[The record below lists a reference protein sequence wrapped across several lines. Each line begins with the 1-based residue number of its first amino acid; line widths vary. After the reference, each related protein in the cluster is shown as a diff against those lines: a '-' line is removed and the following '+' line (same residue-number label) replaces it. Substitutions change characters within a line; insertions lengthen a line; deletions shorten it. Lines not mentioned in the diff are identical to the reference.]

1 LINII
6 IDENIDDE
14 KYDRFINIVKYAI
27 PNLSNNIKEGDLL
40 YFDSASI
47 ADIDL
52 MYLSRKSIP
61 KNITVNSLEDLT
73 GISKN
78 SSSIATIDVV
88 TKEDDFNF
96 DNASISD
103 FLLQNKVEDTDDNK
117 ILFLKFELY
126 LFCKKLG
133 KFNIHP
139 HHLILNSRM
148 LEFRNI
154 LSSKISAYNFKLYT
168 YIAEYDGKFKEYY
181 DVSFYIPHRGSSR
194 VSFQFEST
202 DFLNDRYFKKKL
214 NEKFT
219 NIFSVEWDIDNILF
233 EQYMENLSLLNY

>member
-1 LINII
+1 MINII
-6 IDENIDDE
+6 IDENIYDE
-14 KYDRFINIVKYAI
+14 KYNRFIDIVKYAI
-27 PNLSNNIKEGDLL
+27 PNLSNNIEEGNLL
-40 YFDSASI
+40 YFDSTSI

-52 MYLSRKSIP
+52 IYLSRKSIP
-61 KNITVNSLEDLT
+61 KNINVNSLEDLIS
-73 GISKN
+73 ISKN
-78 SSSIATIDVV
+78 GSSIATIDVV
-88 TKEDDFNF
+88 TKEEDFDF
-96 DNASISD
+96 DTASISD
-103 FLLQNKVEDTDDNK
+103 FLLQDRIEDTEDEK
-117 ILFLKFELY
+117 MLFLKFDLY

-154 LSSKISAYNFKLYT
+154 LSNKISAYNFKLYT
-168 YIAEYDGKFKEYY
+168 YIAEYNGKFKEYY

-194 VSFQFEST
+194 VGFQFESI
-202 DFLNDRYFKKKL
+202 DFLNDKHFKNKL

-219 NIFSVEWDIDNILF
+219 NIFSVEWDIDNIPF